1 MPQPQQNFGQRATKL
16 ARTIVRPFSSALAN
30 LMRATGRT
38 YNQTH
43 HSGAGGGIGDSGE
56 GGRTSPRRKQRRGRR
71 HGGRR

>member
-1 MPQPQQNFGQRATKL
+1 MPRQSTKRSESSL
-16 ARTIVRPFSSALAN
+16 LRTITRPFSSAYAY